1 MNKYY
6 KDFLHKA
13 ADRVFY
19 WWEEYK
25 YEDQGLGDWDKV
37 CQFADYIDTLDDEDL
52 ASLGRVY
59 YDGEDTSA
67 VDKLRSTITKAINK
81 WLGIGEKQWFEQ

>member
-1 MNKYY
+1 MDSYTN
-6 KDFLHKA
+6 FIHQA
-13 ADRVFY
+13 ADRVFC
-19 WWEEYK
+19 WFEEYK
-25 YEDQGLGDWDKV
+25 YEDQGLGETDKV
-37 CQFADYIDTLDDEDL
+37 YQFADYIDTLDDEDL

-67 VDKLRSTITKAINK
+67 VDKLRSTITKAIDE